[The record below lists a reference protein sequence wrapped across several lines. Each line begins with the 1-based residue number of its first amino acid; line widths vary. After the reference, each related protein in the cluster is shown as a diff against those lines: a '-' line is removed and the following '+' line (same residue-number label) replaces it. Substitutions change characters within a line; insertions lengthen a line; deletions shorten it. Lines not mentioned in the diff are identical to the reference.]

1 MAVEFMQAACGAG
14 EACLHFA
21 QSVLQVKYRSL
32 YAKRAMIG
40 GAWSW
45 RALTTHKAFNLGL
58 EIGQC
63 RPD

>member
-1 MAVEFMQAACGAG
+1 MTVEFMQAACSAR

-32 YAKRAMIG
+32 YGKRAMIG
-40 GAWSW
+40 DAWVL
-45 RALTTHKAFNLGL
+45 ACLKTHKAFNLGL